1 MSKKKVGGSQNFC
14 FRAVEA
20 WSDGAAA
27 FNDER
32 WGVPLYCLARR
43 LCRAS
48 LGDFVS
54 RRALLASNLMR
65 WEEVGGRARGALA
78 GIRGGSI

>member
-1 MSKKKVGGSQNFC
+1 MTQKKLGGRQNFC
-14 FRAVEA
+14 FRAAEA

-27 FNDER
+27 FNDGES
-32 WGVPLYCLARR
+32 LYCLARR

-54 RRALLASNLMR
+54 GRALLASSVMR
-65 WEEVGGRARGALA
+65 WEEVGWKARGALA